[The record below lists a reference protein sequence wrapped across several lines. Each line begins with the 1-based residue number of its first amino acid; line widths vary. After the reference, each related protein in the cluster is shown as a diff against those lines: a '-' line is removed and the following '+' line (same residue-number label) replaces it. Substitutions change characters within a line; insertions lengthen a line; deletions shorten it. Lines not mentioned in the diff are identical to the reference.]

1 MDRRS
6 LLRTTA
12 LFAIGARYRLHDG
25 TPTASPVAMDTA
37 SNVSLVATGLVNPRG
52 MAFDGNGRLYVA
64 IGGSPGPKAGV
75 AVIEDGCPRVL
86 AGGFPTARVAFR
98 AIAGMADVA
107 FLDGRLYALLAGGN
121 IDDGAMPNGI
131 YEIIGLND
139 ARLIANISA
148 FIRDNPVQSIPGD
161 YDTDGQPYAMLADED
176 GFLVTEGN
184 SNQLLRI
191 GLDGAI
197 ERVADLSE
205 GHPIPTGLA
214 RASEVGHYVAY
225 FTSAPYPEGGA
236 KVVSIT
242 PDGTVTDTWT
252 GLTLVT
258 ALATG
263 ADGALYA
270 LEMATGYGDDPVGI
284 ESGTGRVVRQD
295 GADGVVPVVTG
306 LNLPAAMC
314 FGPDGALYV
323 SGPAF
328 GADTGGGFILR
339 IRVDQIENEPVLAPR
354 LSELALSADC

>member
-1 MDRRS
+1 
-6 LLRTTA
+6 
-12 LFAIGARYRLHDG
+12 
-25 TPTASPVAMDTA
+25 MDTA
-37 SNVSLVATGLVNPRG
+37 SNVSLVATDLVNPRG
-52 MAFDGNGRLYVA
+52 MAFDPNGKLHVA
-64 IGGSPGPKAGV
+64 IGGSPGPNAGV
-75 AVIEDGCPRVL
+75 AIIEDGCPRVL

-107 FLDGRLYALLAGGN
+107 VLDDRLYALLAGGN

-131 YEIIGLND
+131 YEVTGPND

-161 YDTDGQPYAMLADED
+161 YDTDGQPYAMLADGD

-191 GLDGAI
+191 GLDGAV
-197 ERVADLSE
+197 ERVVDLSE

-214 RASEVGHYVAY
+214 RAGDGEYYVAY

-242 PDGTVTDTWT
+242 RDGTITDTWA

-258 ALATG
+258 ALTTG
-263 ADGALYA
+263 ADGVLYA
-270 LEMATGYGDDPVGI
+270 LEMATGYGDDPVAIGP
-284 ESGTGRVVRQD
+284 GTGRVVRQD
-295 GADGVVPVVTG
+295 GADGVVPIVTG
-306 LNLPAAMC
+306 LDLPAAMC

-328 GADTGGGFILR
+328 GADTGEGFILR
-339 IRVDQIENEPVLAPR
+339 IRLDQLENEPVLAPR
-354 LSELALSADC
+354 ISELAGAADC